1 VCSGDVLKY
10 KRSGEFIV
18 VRLDEDDKLIENL
31 EKICTQE
38 KVTSGIILSAVGA
51 VKSGT
56 LIYRRGCHGDFSEH
70 LEIIGNGNVSKLDGK
85 VKIHMH
91 IMGGNEKSV
100 RAGHLIEG
108 VASVFCEVIIRIM
121 SGFTMERKIDE
132 SLVKQKVLNPYVLE
146 P

>member
-1 VCSGDVLKY
+1 MKH

-18 VRLDEDDKLIENL
+18 VRLDEDDRIIESL

-56 LIYRRGCHGDFSEH
+56 LIYRRGCQGDFDEH
-70 LEIIGNGNVSKLDGK
+70 LEIIGSGNISKLKDG

-108 VASVFCEVIIRIM
+108 VVTVFCEIVIRIL
-121 SGFTMERKIDE
+121 SGFTMERKVDK
-132 SLVKQKVLNPYVLE
+132 SLLKQKVLNPYVLE